1 MMKGTNYKDLMWA
14 YADEATFRK
23 RKYIKNCKDY
33 NRRFFKNY
41 RSEKVLKRLL
51 QLELKRIIGGI

>member
-1 MMKGTNYKDLMWA
+1 MKGTNYKDLMWA

-33 NRRFFKNY
+33 NRKFFKNY

>member
-1 MMKGTNYKDLMWA
+1 MKGTNYKDLQWA

>member
-1 MMKGTNYKDLMWA
+1 MKGTNYKDLLWA

-51 QLELKRIIGGI
+51 QLELKRIFGGI

>member
-1 MMKGTNYKDLMWA
+1 MKGINYKDLLWA

-33 NRRFFKNY
+33 NRIFTKNY
-41 RSEKVLKRLL
+41 RSKKVLNRLFKIDW
-51 QLELKRIIGGI
+51 EASNAGN

>member
-33 NRRFFKNY
+33 NRKFFKNY

-51 QLELKRIIGGI
+51 QLELKRITGGI

>member
-14 YADEATFRK
+14 YADEATFMK

>member
-1 MMKGTNYKDLMWA
+1 MKGTSYKDLLWA

-33 NRRFFKNY
+33 NRKFFKNY

>member
-1 MMKGTNYKDLMWA
+1 MKGTNYKDLMWA

-51 QLELKRIIGGI
+51 QLELKRITGGI

>member
-1 MMKGTNYKDLMWA
+1 MKGTNYKDLLWA

-33 NRRFFKNY
+33 NRKFFKNY

-51 QLELKRIIGGI
+51 QLELKIIIGGI

>member
-1 MMKGTNYKDLMWA
+1 MKGTNYKDLLWA

-33 NRRFFKNY
+33 NRKFFKNY

>member
-1 MMKGTNYKDLMWA
+1 MKGTNYKDLLWA
-14 YADEATFRK
+14 YADEATSRK

>member
-1 MMKGTNYKDLMWA
+1 MKGTNYKDLLWA
-14 YADEATFRK
+14 YTDEATFRK

>member
-1 MMKGTNYKDLMWA
+1 MKGTNYKDLLWT

-51 QLELKRIIGGI
+51 QLELKGIIGGI

>member
-41 RSEKVLKRLL
+41 RSEKVLKRLFKTDW
-51 QLELKRIIGGI
+51 EAFNAGN